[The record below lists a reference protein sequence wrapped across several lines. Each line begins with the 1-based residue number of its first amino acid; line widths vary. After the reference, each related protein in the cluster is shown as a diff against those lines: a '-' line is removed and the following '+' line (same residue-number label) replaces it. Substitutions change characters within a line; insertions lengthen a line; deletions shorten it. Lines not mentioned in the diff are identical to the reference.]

1 MRFYIFALLTI
12 FYVGQVA
19 AKVDV
24 VCPSALTQAQLNALK
39 DTGEITLQ
47 DASFRIDGA
56 SEKILK
62 TYEATAE
69 APFAYERT
77 DSHKLA
83 CWYQC
88 ADKYV
93 CIRQK

>member
-1 MRFYIFALLTI
+1 MRLYTI
-12 FYVGQVA
+12 AFLIPFFVEQTA
-19 AKVDV
+19 AKTDV
-24 VCPSALTQAQLNALK
+24 VCPTALSVDQLKTLK
-39 DTGEITLQ
+39 GTGEITLQ

-56 SEKILK
+56 SEKVLK
-62 TYEATAE
+62 TYEAATE
-69 APFAYERT
+69 APFAYERN